1 MKKSSFLLRSLR
13 VSPASL
19 LALGLTTM
27 ALAACSPEGQPAA
40 GAASAASTP
49 PAQPAA
55 QPAAKAAPKAGAG
68 TVAEEAPAA
77 KLNPSQDPANMRGG
91 KRYEGGIETLDSN
104 YDLSKVNPGASGA
117 HDEHDGHDHD
127 AVPADGSALLPGA
140 QAQMYAGRF
149 ELTDGAPQ
157 VKDFGKLRQ
166 GDTASYA
173 FPFVSNGKDA
183 LIITGIKPSC
193 GCTKADV
200 VVLAEDGAR
209 RPYTKGDPIPVGTKF
224 ELETEINTDGR
235 QGPFNSQ
242 VSLYA
247 NDSRGAFLVR
257 LTAEVEPV
265 LTILPSPTVFFGRI
279 TTKDRVE
286 QSVTISSTRGEAFLL
301 ELGQEEVQEPV
312 SVTFTAK
319 NPDDQGKSNEWE
331 VKVALGPSPAPGM
344 RHYPINFKSDLVI
357 EHPKYPSADGA
368 PQYHG
373 FMLNLQAQVLGM
385 VSAEP
390 PFLTFGMVKPGE
402 SIERAVRLECHD
414 DFKLSADM
422 PVVVEGLQAQ
432 ELPWGDRF
440 KVTITPLEDGK
451 AADVKVLLTGLPE
464 DVNGSIGGQIRLM
477 VGHPNME
484 EVALRFSA
492 VCRPGLPPVAP
503 EGGQQK

>member
-1 MKKSSFLLRSLR
+1 MKKPSFLHRSLR
-13 VSPASL
+13 SSPAGL
-19 LALGLTTM
+19 LVLGL
-27 ALAACSPEGQPAA
+27 AVLPSWACSHEEHPAA
-40 GAASAASTP
+40 GGASSAVSTQAAAPSSAAAP
-49 PAQPAA
+49 EAGVKVAA
-55 QPAAKAAPKAGAG
+55 ESAAGS
-68 TVAEEAPAA
+68 
-77 KLNPSQDPANMRGG
+77 KLDPSQDPANHRGG

-104 YDLSKVNPGASGA
+104 YDLSKVKAPAAAGDGY
-117 HDEHDGHDHD
+117 DEHDGHDHG
-127 AVPADGSALLPGA
+127 AAPADGSALLPEA
-140 QAQMYAGRF
+140 QAQTFAGRF
-149 ELTDGAPQ
+149 ELTDGAQQ

-166 GDTASYA
+166 GDTAAYA

-183 LIITGIKPSC
+183 LIVTGIKPSC

-200 VVLAEDGAR
+200 VLVAEDGTR

-247 NDSRGAFLVR
+247 NDSRGAFVVR

-265 LTILPSPTVFFGRI
+265 LTVTPSPTVFFGKI

-286 QSVTISSTRGEAFLL
+286 QTVTVRSTRGEAFLL
-301 ELGQEEVQEPV
+301 ELAQEEVQEPV
-312 SVTFTAK
+312 DISFVAK
-319 NPDDQGKSNEWE
+319 NPDEQGKSNEWD
-331 VKVALGPSPAPGM
+331 VKVALGPSPSPGM
-344 RHYPINFKSDLVI
+344 RHYPINLKSDLVI
-357 EHPKYPSADGA
+357 ANPKYASADGS

-373 FMLNLQAQVLGM
+373 FLLNLQAQVVGM

-402 SIERAVRLECHD
+402 TIERALRLECHD
-414 DFKLSADM
+414 EFKLTAEM
-422 PVVVEGLQAQ
+422 PVVIEGLQAQ

-440 KVTITPLEDGK
+440 KVTITPVDDGK

-464 DVNGSIGGQIRLM
+464 DVNGSIGGQIRIL

-492 VCRPGLPPVAP
+492 VCRPGLPPVTP
-503 EGGQQK
+503 QGGQQK